1 MAPGLQL
8 CPFASGIALVLPNGS
23 CICPVTMDLI
33 ICTVLFLHTPD
44 TMPIFINFAATAAV
58 YHTLQPVGYAD
69 GKWYLNYL

>member
-33 ICTVLFLHTPD
+33 ICTVLFLHTHPPPHA
-44 TMPIFINFAATAAV
+44 MPILINFAATAAV
-58 YHTLQPVGYAD
+58 YHSL
-69 GKWYLNYL
+69 